1 MSNLFS
7 QEKIDDICLRGE
19 LPYFTTFI
27 NTSKILR
34 FSSDISLPIESRHIA
49 GTIVVDKK
57 AAQALK
63 NTSSLLSVGIVT
75 VNGTFERKTT
85 VAIIDEKGVE
95 IGKGVTDFSS
105 RELLQAIS
113 THSSITVIN
122 RTKMRIN

>member
-1 MSNLFS
+1 M
-7 QEKIDDICLRGE
+7 R
-19 LPYFTTFI
+19 
-27 NTSKILR
+27 
-34 FSSDISLPIESRHIA
+34 
-49 GTIVVDKK
+49 
-57 AAQALK
+57 
-63 NTSSLLSVGIVT
+63 NTSSLLSVGIIA

-85 VAIIDEKGVE
+85 VAIIDEKGIE

>member
-1 MSNLFS
+1 
-7 QEKIDDICLRGE
+7 
-19 LPYFTTFI
+19 
-27 NTSKILR
+27 
-34 FSSDISLPIESRHIA
+34 
-49 GTIVVDKK
+49 VDKK

-113 THSSITVIN
+113 THSSVTVIN